1 MINLKLFSF
10 LILFNLI
17 FIDIAIS
24 QKVHKPTGF
33 TYTGEL
39 FQDPEWGWSYNTSE
53 QDRIVLARTNK
64 IIIAASKNLIENPGD
79 YNTSIYDMSFAFD
92 PQKQKESKAN
102 GSKCVTCYYSHNPNT
117 GEHFQY
123 EHKISL
129 ELIENT
135 ESYLKKHNIDDSLS
149 KLIISISEKRRNS
162 ATGNEKKLKEEMEK
176 LQKEIENMDMSNI
189 DERKLAEIEEKS
201 KRIKT
206 MGDENEKSQ
215 TISDDTLHAMY
226 GCSYSLKS
234 DLLITTNTPLLN
246 SEKNNLQ
253 QLKNKN
259 GFYYKEINIPGCDF
273 ACIYFDMYKKSD
285 KFQYSSYPTF
295 IAYIGRL
302 YNNKNELPKPWVNPY
317 CVRITFSGNL
327 PQINECYKKIDFV
340 KLKEIISN

>member
-1 MINLKLFSF
+1 MTNIKSLSF
-10 LILFNLI
+10 LLFLTL
-17 FIDIAIS
+17 FLVKDSMS

-33 TYTGEL
+33 TYTGEF
-39 FQDPEWGWSYNTSE
+39 FQDADWGWSYNTSE
-53 QDRIVLARTNK
+53 KDRIVLDRTNK
-64 IIIAASKNLIENPGD
+64 IIIAATKNLIDNPGD
-79 YNTSIYDMSFAFD
+79 YTIDISDMSFAFD

-102 GSKCVTCYYSHNPNT
+102 GNKCVTCYYSHNPNT

-123 EHKISL
+123 VHKISL
-129 ELIENT
+129 EMIENSV
-135 ESYLKKHNIDDSLS
+135 SYLKKYNIDDSLS

-162 ATGNEKKLKEEMEK
+162 ATDKEKKLKEEMEK
-176 LQKEIENMDMSNI
+176 LQKEIENMDMNNL

-201 KRIKT
+201 KRIKN

-226 GCSYSLKS
+226 SCSYSLKS
-234 DLLITTNTPLLN
+234 DLLITTNKPLLN
-246 SEKNNLQ
+246 SEKNNFQ

-285 KFQYSSYPTF
+285 KFQYSSYPTL
-295 IAYIGRL
+295 IAYIGRV
-302 YNNKNELPKPWVNPY
+302 YNNKNELPKPWVDPY

-340 KLKEIISN
+340 KLREIISN